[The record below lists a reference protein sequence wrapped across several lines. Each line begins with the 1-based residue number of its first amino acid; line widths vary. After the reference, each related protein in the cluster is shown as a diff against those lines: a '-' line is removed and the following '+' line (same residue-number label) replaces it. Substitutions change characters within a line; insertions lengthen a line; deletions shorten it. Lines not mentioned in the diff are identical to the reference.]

1 MQFLA
6 RFILKVI
13 FNALAIFLIAYLIP
27 GIDFKGDFLSLLAAA
42 LALGLINTFLKPMLK
57 LFFAPFLLLSL
68 GLFAIVINTGLLW
81 LLTKIIQDLTISGIW
96 TYLEGGLSLSIMNV
110 LTSWL
115 IKAQKKK
122 EE

>member
-6 RFILKVI
+6 NLILKVV

-27 GIDFKGDFLSLLAAA
+27 SIDFKGDFLTLLAAA
-42 LALGLINTFLKPMLK
+42 LILGLINTFLKPVLK

-81 LLTKIIQDLTISGIW
+81 LLTKIIKDLTISNVW
-96 TYLEGGLSLSIMNV
+96 AYLEGGLSLSIMNV

>member
-42 LALGLINTFLKPMLK
+42 LALGLINTFLKPILK